1 MYLISTG
8 KTTVLSDFSN
18 LDTKSIYQHA
28 NGETTDFQFYARQR
42 IFLEVNKKSGL
53 EIMRIKDKGNQN
65 LDIQRVRKLNIGN
78 VYSVACAKQSLEEMA
93 FGGVNGQVS
102 IYNYKN
108 TELIHRFKAENNRNS
123 VLYLDYNGTD
133 EYISSVFE
141 SGQIN
146 IYGTKTK
153 TKVDSVNIDGNS
165 TLARFHPTKR
175 FQLSIASFKG
185 AVTVYDL
192 QTKRKI
198 FNLNDAHASP
208 CRDLCM
214 SAATPDSLI
223 SVGYDCIV
231 NVFDTRRRT
240 AQIKLNHPHPL
251 STVAMSGC
259 GTYFCVGN
267 LKGELISYDIR
278 SVKKCLATKKVH
290 DCSITRLS
298 FVPLPEDDGSTTSSF
313 SGTIANNT
321 DSITESLGEQ
331 QKTTAAMRPRDSFCD
346 FLDFQ
351 ANKLD
356 RMSARFTMRRDS
368 FDWDSLGHK
377 SKPKADDT
385 RSTLSKFNASN
396 ENLDESNEKSSENMS
411 NGKLNLSFDNVST
424 RRKNVED
431 GKKPFMVIT
440 TAPLRDR
447 NSISKIVTSLKQ
459 IEEEE
464 SSHIPQQN
472 NVSCESDK
480 ENPSNVEMDFEVEGP
495 LRKPINAYNSTPNHT
510 PIDIAKIKKLEIQQK
525 TEIINENNNIQPLKI
540 SGTQVDILQHI
551 AELRSEM
558 NTRIQKLESE
568 IKFNAEQNKW
578 QIFTQM
584 ADIWARQMNTTE
596 DIRDALGYLLQTDPF
611 VNEFLR
617 LKDENELLK
626 AQLQQIMEKK

>member
-18 LDTKSIYQHA
+18 LETKSIYQHA

-53 EIMRIKDKGNQN
+53 EIMRIKDKGDHN
-65 LDIQRVRKLNIGN
+65 LEIQRVRKLNIGN
-78 VYSVACAKQSLEEMA
+78 VYCVACAKQSLEEMA

-102 IYNYKN
+102 LYNYKN
-108 TELIHRFKAENNRNS
+108 TELLHRFKPENNRNS

-133 EYISSVFE
+133 EYIASVFE

-146 IYGTKTK
+146 VYGTKTK

-165 TLARFHPTKR
+165 TLARFHPSKR
-175 FQLSIASFKG
+175 FQLSVASFKG

-198 FNLNDAHASP
+198 FNLSDAHASP

-214 SAATPDSLI
+214 SPATPDTLI

-240 AQIKLNHPHPL
+240 PQIKLNHPHPL
-251 STVAMSGC
+251 STVAMSSC
-259 GTYFCVGN
+259 GTYICVGN

-298 FVPLPEDDGSTTSSF
+298 FVPLPEEDNNTTPSFTSTT
-313 SGTIANNT
+313 ANSTDNT
-321 DSITESLGEQ
+321 SEILEDQ
-331 QKTTAAMRPRDSFCD
+331 QKSMANMRQRDSFCD

-356 RMSARFTMRRDS
+356 RKSARFTMGRDS
-368 FDWDSLGHK
+368 FDWDTLGRK
-377 SKPKADDT
+377 PNSEDNRTNVSK
-385 RSTLSKFNASN
+385 LNGSN
-396 ENLDESNEKSSENMS
+396 ESVNNSSSNTTD
-411 NGKLNLSFDNVST
+411 GKLNLSFDYVNT
-424 RRKNVED
+424 RRAKVVEE
-431 GKKPFMVIT
+431 GKRQFSTLP

-447 NSISKIVTSLKQ
+447 NSISKVVTNLKQ
-459 IEEEE
+459 IDEEE
-464 SSHIPQQN
+464 SANSAHSTQQIELD
-472 NVSCESDK
+472 CDSDK
-480 ENPSNVEMDFEVEGP
+480 ENPSNIDVEFDSAAQPHTPV
-495 LRKPINAYNSTPNHT
+495 NACNSTPNRT
-510 PIDIAKIKKLEIQQK
+510 PASTQNFTESKKLS
-525 TEIINENNNIQPLKI
+525 ENFN
-540 SGTQVDILQHI
+540 SQVANTPVPPQAGILQEI
-551 AELRSEM
+551 ADLRMEM
-558 NTRIQKLESE
+558 NSRFKQLESE
-568 IKFNAEQNKW
+568 LKFNAEQNKW
-578 QIFTQM
+578 QIFTQT

-596 DIRDALGYLLQTDPF
+596 DIRDALSYLLQTDPF

-626 AQLQQIMEKK
+626 AQLQQLMAQK

>member
-18 LDTKSIYQHA
+18 LETKSVYQHT

-53 EIMRIKDKGNQN
+53 EIMRIKDKGDQI
-65 LDIQRVRKLNIGN
+65 LEIQRVRKLNIGN
-78 VYSVACAKQSLEEMA
+78 VYCVACAKQSLEEMA

-102 IYNYKN
+102 LYNYKN
-108 TELIHRFKAENNRNS
+108 TELLHRFKAENNRNS

-133 EYISSVFE
+133 EYIASVLE
-141 SGQIN
+141 NGQIN
-146 IYGTKTK
+146 VYGTKTK

-165 TLARFHPTKR
+165 TLARFHPSKR

-198 FNLNDAHASP
+198 FNLSDAHASP

-214 SAATPDSLI
+214 SAATPDALI

-240 AQIKLNHPHPL
+240 PQIKLSHPHPL
-251 STVAMSGC
+251 STVAMSSC

-278 SVKKCLATKKVH
+278 NVKTCLVTKKVH

-298 FVPLPEDDGSTTSSF
+298 FVPLPEDDNSIISSF
-313 SGTIANNT
+313 SNATGNNT
-321 DSITESLGEQ
+321 SNTTDMPGEQ
-331 QKTTAAMRPRDSFCD
+331 RKSLANTRQRDSFCD

-368 FDWDSLGHK
+368 FDWDSLGR
-377 SKPKADDT
+377 KP
-385 RSTLSKFNASN
+385 
-396 ENLDESNEKSSENMS
+396 SSEDNRTNVS
-411 NGKLNLSFDNVST
+411 KVNVGNESVNSSSDNSTDGKYNLSFDYVNT
-424 RRKNVED
+424 RRAKTLEE
-431 GKKPFMVIT
+431 GKLPFSALP

-447 NSISKIVTSLKQ
+447 NSISKVITNLKQ

-464 SSHIPQQN
+464 SAQQTEL
-472 NVSCESDK
+472 SCDSDK
-480 ENPSNVEMDFEVEGP
+480 ENLTNMEKEFSPAAQ
-495 LRKPINAYNSTPNHT
+495 LHKALNAYNSTPNLKSLDSSKAST
-510 PIDIAKIKKLEIQQK
+510 INLPEKNKI
-525 TEIINENNNIQPLKI
+525 TENKFPETVRT
-540 SGTQVDILQHI
+540 SVSQVDILQQI
-551 AELRSEM
+551 TDLRMEM
-558 NTRIQKLESE
+558 NARFEHLESE
-568 IKFNAEQNKW
+568 LKFNAEQNKW
-578 QIFTQM
+578 QIFTQT
-584 ADIWARQMNTTE
+584 ADIWARQMNNTE
-596 DIRDALGYLLQTDPF
+596 DIRDALSYLLQSDPF

-626 AQLQQIMEKK
+626 AQLQKFIEQK